1 MSPYFRE
8 MVLLNTPKNAFKFV
22 CEDCDFKCCKRSDYE
37 RHLNTAKHKMVTN
50 GNKNTPKR
58 NTQHICCCG
67 KTFKYRQGLSRHKKN
82 CNGIQTDTV
91 SETTTPVS
99 NTNDDLV
106 NVIVKQQE
114 ETSELKKLLIE
125 QSQQIQAQQKQIQDL
140 IPQLQQ
146 VTNITNSNR
155 RDSQM

>member
-1 MSPYFRE
+1 MDNIVVPR
-8 MVLLNTPKNAFKFV
+8 KFQNFY
-22 CEDCDFKCCKRSDYE
+22 CKSCDYSTCRKSQYE

-50 GNKNTPKR
+50 GDSLVQDTISK
-58 NTQHICCCG
+58 HICSCG
-67 KTFKYRQGLSRHKKN
+67 KEFKFRQGLSRHKKN

-91 SETTTPVS
+91 SATITPVS

-125 QSQQIQAQQKQIQDL
+125 QSQQIQAQQKQIQEL
-140 IPQLQQ
+140 IPQVQKHLN
-146 VTNITNSNR
+146 VILKTI
-155 RDSQM
+155 

>member
-1 MSPYFRE
+1 MDNI
-8 MVLLNTPKNAFKFV
+8 VVPKKFQNFY
-22 CEDCDFKCCKRSDYE
+22 CKSCDYSTCRKSQYE

-50 GNKNTPKR
+50 GDILVPNENTK
-58 NTQHICCCG
+58 HICSCG
-67 KTFKYRQGLSRHKKN
+67 KEFKFRQGLSRHKKN
-82 CNGIQTDTV
+82 CNGIQTDIV

>member
-8 MVLLNTPKNAFKFV
+8 MVLVNTPKNAFKFV
-22 CEDCDFKCCKRSDYE
+22 CNECDFRCCKRSDYE

-50 GNKNTPKR
+50 GDILVPNENTK
-58 NTQHICCCG
+58 HICSCG
-67 KTFKYRQGLSRHKKN
+67 KEFKFRQGLSRHKKN

-91 SETTTPVS
+91 SATTTPVS

-125 QSQQIQAQQKQIQDL
+125 QSQQIQAQQKQIQEL
-140 IPQLQQ
+140 IPQVQKHLN
-146 VTNITNSNR
+146 VILKTI
-155 RDSQM
+155 